1 LEDLVGGLGP
11 DEGLGVVVPG
21 VDPGADV
28 GVELT
33 DRAVRSAAR
42 LLGRQFAKP
51 ALDEVQ
57 P

>member
-1 LEDLVGGLGP
+1 LVQTKGAGI
-11 DEGLGVVVPG
+11 VVPG
-21 VDPGADV
+21 LDPGADV

-33 DRAVRSAAR
+33 HGAVVGTAAQ
-42 LLGRQFAKP
+42 LFGREFGEP